1 MLPQF
6 AGDNCSARSRRH
18 RHALATTPPRYRQWL
33 GHHAGIGEDLP
44 VGVIPGALFP
54 NADRVRAV
62 RDAIIAMAPPLG
74 TPLTDDEAIVI
85 ADLFEGDVGLLL
97 FMREHPGHWIC
108 LSGNEMGDGPVSVDK
123 DVWHSR
129 LVEAAEEH
137 HAFWTRLSETTP
149 PTNW

>member
-1 MLPQF
+1 M
-6 AGDNCSARSRRH
+6 
-18 RHALATTPPRYRQWL
+18 
-33 GHHAGIGEDLP
+33 
-44 VGVIPGALFP
+44 GVIPGALFP

-62 RDAIIAMAPPLG
+62 RDAIVALAPPAG
-74 TPLTDDEAIVI
+74 TALTDAQAVAI

-97 FMREHPGHWIC
+97 FMRGHPGHWIC
-108 LSGNEMGDGPVSVDK
+108 LSGNEMGDGPVAFDK
-123 DVWHSR
+123 QVWHSR

>member
-1 MLPQF
+1 MV
-6 AGDNCSARSRRH
+6 CARPLRR
-18 RHALATTPPRYRQWL
+18 LWL

-129 LVEAAEEH
+129 LVEAADQH
-137 HAFWTRLSETTP
+137 HAFWARLAETTP

>member
-1 MLPQF
+1 M
-6 AGDNCSARSRRH
+6 
-18 RHALATTPPRYRQWL
+18 
-33 GHHAGIGEDLP
+33 
-44 VGVIPGALFP
+44 GVIPGALFP

-74 TPLTDDEAIVI
+74 TPLSDDEAITI

-108 LSGNEMGDGPVSVDK
+108 LSGND
-123 DVWHSR
+123 SR